1 MESRYGNSQNMPV
14 RKVLRMGHPLLRL
27 IAEPVVDVRAPEIQQ
42 LIVDLRD
49 TMHASSGAG
58 LAAPQIGTSR
68 RVVIYGTGAPNPRYP
83 HAPVLPETVLINP
96 LISPIGSTMQPEWE
110 GCLSV
115 PGLRGK
121 VQRWQHLHLEAID
134 AMGQRIE
141 REVEHFEARVVQ
153 HECDHLDGLL
163 FPDRLESI
171 PHFGFIEELIASGEI
186 PPIPA

>member
-1 MESRYGNSQNMPV
+1 
-14 RKVLRMGHPLLRL
+14 
-27 IAEPVVDVRAPEIQQ
+27 
-42 LIVDLRD
+42 
-49 TMHASSGAG
+49 
-58 LAAPQIGTSR
+58 
-68 RVVIYGTGAPNPRYP
+68 
-83 HAPVLPETVLINP
+83 
-96 LISPIGSTMQPEWE
+96 MQPEWE

-121 VQRWQHLHLEAID
+121 VQRWQHLRLEAID